1 MPLPQRSLN
10 CHTTYSEEPHL
21 LRTALGE
28 STASLDSTVR
38 SGPTVALTVPQVGGG
53 PALVACALLF

>member
-1 MPLPQRSLN
+1 M
-10 CHTTYSEEPHL
+10 

-38 SGPTVALTVPQVGGG
+38 SGPLAVLPGRGVAQLSEQMQASSP
-53 PALVACALLF
+53 LSHACWESPEPGVLLL